1 MQILQKQLDGGTTC
15 PLCRASM
22 YWIEAID
29 YEKDLT
35 WHECSHCG
43 HQIYTGN
50 SRNCHCKSCQS
61 QRKKMMQQTLHQE
74 VRRNNKQ
81 DTPQPK
87 LEQLSFLKQ
96 LFLLSLFN
104 DHVHEYTQHHE
115 YIDWQAIKYH
125 PITPNYWFQK
135 QLFEQLIKD
144 GIFIPRSDAVDRY
157 DVNIA
162 VLGYSD
168 ASLYY
173 ITEHLRQRFL
183 SNLSRGVPYHNEQ
196 EVKDTLQLLLYQE
209 LVQFMQLCCKT
220 WNVQIASNRGLQ
232 QCCMQLLEHLA
243 VGQMYYLIQ
252 TALDYLHKQNL
263 LQTRNENFINS
274 NLLKKTLEQ
283 YRERAVEQ
291 RWETSCLPR
300 SPMMPLSK
308 MSELLF
314 MRFLGCDD
322 DLFMQPMRKAW
333 KTVAPRLHFYAQK
346 RCMNCGN
353 SDLNVDYDAKDYV
366 SLKCNR
372 CGHQDHYFVE

>member
-1 MQILQKQLDGGTTC
+1 MQILQKQLDGGTAC
-15 PLCRASM
+15 PLCGASM
-22 YWIEAID
+22 YWIEALD
-29 YEKDLT
+29 YEQDVT
-35 WHECSHCG
+35 WHQCQHCE
-43 HQIYTGN
+43 HQLYSNTN
-50 SRNCHCKSCQS
+50 RNCHCQSCQN
-61 QRKKMMQQTLHQE
+61 QRKKMMQQTRLQE
-74 VRRNNKQ
+74 AQRHAKQ
-81 DTPQPK
+81 DHPQPK

-96 LFLLSLFN
+96 LFLLSIL
-104 DHVHEYTQHHE
+104 DDRVQEHIAHAE

-125 PITPNYWFQK
+125 SITPNYWFQK
-135 QLFEQLIKD
+135 QLFEQLIKE
-144 GIFIPRSDAVDRY
+144 GVFVPRGDANERY
-157 DVNIA
+157 DVDIA

-220 WNVQIASNRGLQ
+220 WGVQIASSRGLQ

-243 VGQMYYLIQ
+243 VGQIYYLIQ
-252 TALDYLHKQNL
+252 NALDYLHTQNL
-263 LQTRNENFINS
+263 LKPRNENFINS

-314 MRFLGCDD
+314 MHFLGCTEE
-322 DLFMQPMRKAW
+322 LFMQPMRKAW
-333 KTVAPRLHFYAQK
+333 KVVAPRLHFYAQK
-346 RCMNCGN
+346 RCMNCGGH
-353 SDLNVDYDAKDYV
+353 DLNVDYDAQDYV
-366 SLKCNR
+366 SLKCNT